1 MARKRTPMDL
11 NPLQILAALVG
22 SALGYVYLSY
32 GRSQEDWPLVASG
45 IALMAYSFF
54 VTSLL
59 WLVVVGVAIAVAPF
73 GYRRSS

>member
-1 MARKRTPMDL
+1 MDL

-22 SALGYVYLSY
+22 SALGYVYFSY
-32 GRSQEDWPLVASG
+32 GRSRADWPLVASG

-73 GYRRSS
+73 GCRRSS

>member
-1 MARKRTPMDL
+1 MDL
-11 NPLQILAALVG
+11 NPPQILAALVG
-22 SALGYVYLSY
+22 SALGYVYFSY

-73 GYRRSS
+73 GCRRSS